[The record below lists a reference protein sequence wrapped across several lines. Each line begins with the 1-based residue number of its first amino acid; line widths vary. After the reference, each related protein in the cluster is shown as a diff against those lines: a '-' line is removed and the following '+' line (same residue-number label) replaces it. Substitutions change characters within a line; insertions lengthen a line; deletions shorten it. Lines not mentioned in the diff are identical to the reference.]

1 MNALAPVHAA
11 ASTTGADF
19 SNDVFWVW
27 LLKAV
32 GIIVFLLVSVLIAI
46 WFERRVVG
54 RMQLRPGPN
63 WHGPFG
69 LFQSLGDAMKLLLKE
84 DITVKAA
91 DKVIY
96 IVAPVIAV
104 FCSLL
109 TYAVIPF
116 GPEVNIFGVVTP
128 LQLTDFPVA
137 VLYILAC
144 ASVGVY
150 GIVLGGW
157 SSNSTYPLLGAVRS
171 TAQVISYELSMGL
184 SLVSV
189 FIVAGS
195 MSTSEIVSSQT
206 QIWWLI
212 PLLPAFVIY
221 VISMVGETN
230 RLPFDLPEAEGE
242 LVGGYTTEYSSM
254 KFAWFFLAE
263 YINMLNV
270 SAVATTLFFGGWRA
284 PWPLSAIND
293 GMFNEGWWPL
303 LWFVVKVWLFMFL
316 FVWIRGTLLRFRYDQ
331 FMKFGWKVLIPAA
344 LVWLVCVA
352 VVQGVQQFTDL
363 NVQAW
368 SIGAAVVLLIGV
380 AITFLI
386 PEKKK
391 PAEPEPSD
399 EPFDAFAD
407 GFPVPPLPGQK
418 LPPSPRAG
426 RMASVAAGPTLIAGD
441 DDSTPTEEAPRG

>member
-1 MNALAPVHAA
+1 MTGLMTAP
-11 ASTTGADF
+11 TTGADF

-32 GIIVFLLVSVLIAI
+32 GIIVFLLLSVLIAI

-63 WHGPFG
+63 IHGPFG

-84 DITVKAA
+84 DVTVKAA
-91 DKVIY
+91 DKVLY
-96 IVAPVIAV
+96 IVAPIIAV

-116 GPEVNIFGVVTP
+116 GPEVNIFGVMTP

-195 MSTSEIVSSQT
+195 MSTSDIVDSQT

-284 PWPLSAIND
+284 PWPISAIND
-293 GMFNEGWWPL
+293 GMFNTGWWPL

-344 LVWLVCVA
+344 LVWVFCVA
-352 VVQGVQQFTDL
+352 IVQGVQQFTDL
-363 NVQAW
+363 DVRVWA
-368 SIGAAVVLLIGV
+368 IGAAIVLLVGV
-380 AITFLI
+380 GVTFLI

-391 PAEPEPSD
+391 PAEPDPSA

-407 GFPVPPLPGQK
+407 GFPVPPLPGQQ
-418 LPPSPRAG
+418 LPPSPRAA
-426 RMASVAAGPTLIAGD
+426 RLAAPALVGGE
-441 DDSTPTEEAPRG
+441 DSTAEEAPRG

>member
-1 MNALAPVHAA
+1 MTGLMTAT
-11 ASTTGADF
+11 TTGADF

-32 GIIVFLLVSVLIAI
+32 GIIVFLLLSVLIAI

-63 WHGPFG
+63 IHGPFG

-84 DITVKAA
+84 DVTVKAA
-91 DKVIY
+91 DKVLY
-96 IVAPVIAV
+96 IVAPIIAV

-116 GPEVNIFGVVTP
+116 GPEVNIFGVMTP

-195 MSTSEIVSSQT
+195 MSTSDIVDSQT

-284 PWPLSAIND
+284 PWPISAIND
-293 GMFNEGWWPL
+293 GMFNTGWWPL

-344 LVWLVCVA
+344 LVWVFCVA
-352 VVQGVQQFTDL
+352 IVQGVQQFTDL
-363 NVQAW
+363 DVRVWA
-368 SIGAAVVLLIGV
+368 IGAAIVLLVGV
-380 AITFLI
+380 GVTFLI

-391 PAEPEPSD
+391 PEQPDPSA

-407 GFPVPPLPGQK
+407 GFPVPPLPGQQ
-418 LPPSPRAG
+418 LPPSPRAA
-426 RMASVAAGPTLIAGD
+426 RLAAPALVGG
-441 DDSTPTEEAPRG
+441 DDSTAEEAPRG